1 MQKLCLLILFFV
13 IFSSCMFS
21 KPKMIEIK
29 DEKNNLSIE
38 ISETLITMKEYKEYL
53 SERNPNKLEDFEQK
67 KIRFTNYIPVEFEN
81 NWPVWGITWRD
92 AADYCNWLS
101 EKEGYMPCYYLVE
114 TEENPK
120 YGKIIMKEDAN
131 GYRLPYIR
139 ELLILS
145 GIKEGLTQEKF
156 EKENTSGLKLDPD
169 KNYPLPVSEGKKNS
183 YGIYDILGNLS
194 QFCND
199 YYQEGYNYFDYTL
212 SPYGPETYT
221 PDEDQL
227 YYNEPLTAV
236 RCYFGGGRST
246 TYKELY
252 SYLIIYANELSEEF
266 TGIRVVRQINHF

>member
-1 MQKLCLLILFFV
+1 MKRLYLLVSIV
-13 IFSSCMFS
+13 IFLNSFMFA

-29 DEKNNLSIE
+29 DEKNNLNIE
-38 ISETLITMKEYKEYL
+38 ISETLVTMKEYKEYL
-53 SERNPNKLEDFEQK
+53 SEKNPNKLEDFEQK

-114 TEENPK
+114 AEENPK

-139 ELLILS
+139 ELIILS
-145 GIKEGLTQEKF
+145 GIKEGLAQEKF

-199 YYQEGYNYFDYTL
+199 YYQENYDYFDYKL
-212 SPYGPETYT
+212 SLFGPETYT
-221 PDEDQL
+221 PDADQI
-227 YYNEPLTAV
+227 YYKEPLTAV
-236 RCYFGGGRST
+236 RISFGGSLSFSF
-246 TYKELY
+246 EEMLQW
-252 SYLIIYANELSEEF
+252 LIVDINEVSQEYN
-266 TGIRVVRQINHF
+266 GIRLVRDKF